1 MEFEVWGEEFKVVVV
16 GEFVGEV
23 FLAVEGDGCF
33 VAPGAGDVADG
44 VASAA
49 EDEDGYAVFEHVFD
63 AFAVA
68 LGGKKRRRRS

>member
-1 MEFEVWGEEFKVVVV
+1 M
-16 GEFVGEV
+16 
-23 FLAVEGDGCF
+23 AVEGDGCF

-49 EDEDGYAVFEHVFD
+49 EDEDWDAVFEHVFD

-68 LGGKKRRRRS
+68 LGGKKKEEENVDDCHKKFEKKSAFCLDN